1 MATVSQTPAATER
14 LGSLD
19 AYRGFVMLCLAA
31 NGFGIAATAKNFPD
45 STIWQTLGYQFEHVP
60 WVGCAF
66 WDLIQPSFMFM
77 VGVSLPFSLSKR
89 RAEGAS
95 AWSLWGHAIFRAIFL
110 VLLGIVL
117 RSNGRDQTN
126 FTFMDVVSQIGLG
139 YVFLF
144 LMAWWPRWTQWVAAT
159 AILVG
164 YWAWF
169 ATYPLPAADVNP
181 LSVGLPAD
189 WPLFTG
195 FEAHWQKNLNAAR
208 DFDLWFLNLFPRK
221 EPYAFDGGGY
231 QTLNFIPSLV
241 TMLFGVMTG
250 DFIRQ
255 STSRGRVFLML
266 VLFGVLGIASGWA
279 LDYFGYCPLVK
290 RIWTPSWTLF
300 STGITLLLLAA
311 FYGIID
317 GLGWKAWAF
326 PLYVAGMNSIAL
338 YIMGHW
344 LKGWAKG
351 TLITHFGNT
360 WPTMFGEAY
369 QPMIESFAV
378 LLVFW
383 LIVYW
388 FYRQRAFIR
397 I

>member
-1 MATVSQTPAATER
+1 MI
-14 LGSLD
+14 
-19 AYRGFVMLCLAA
+19 CLAA
-31 NGFGIAATAKNFPD
+31 NGFGIAATAKHFPE
-45 STIWQTLGYQFEHVP
+45 STAWQTLAYQFEHVP

-77 VGVSLPFSLSKR
+77 VGVSLPFSLTKR
-89 RAEGAS
+89 RTEGAS
-95 AWSLWGHAIFRAIFL
+95 VYSLWGHAIFRAVFL

-144 LMAWWPRWTQWVAAT
+144 LMAWWPRWVQWIAAT
-159 AILVG
+159 AILAG

-169 ATYPLPAADVNP
+169 ATYPLPPADVNP
-181 LSVGLPAD
+181 QSVGLPAD
-189 WPLFTG
+189 WPMLTG

-221 EPYAFDGGGY
+221 EPYVFDGGGY

-255 STSRGRVFLML
+255 STDRRRVFLML
-266 VLFGVLGIASGWA
+266 VVFGILGIASGWA
-279 LDYFGYCPLVK
+279 LDHFGYCPLVK

-300 STGITLLLLAA
+300 STGITLLMLAS

-360 WPTMFGEAY
+360 WPTMLGEAY
-369 QPMIESFAV
+369 QPMVESFAV
-378 LLVFW
+378 LLMFW